1 MTTVKTKSV
10 NKSSVN
16 RKKYK
21 LKLIFLLILCF
32 GVLLGVTTYAWFS
45 TNLNVRIETFR
56 MGVKKNTGLTIS
68 LDGITFDNYIEVS
81 SDILIEEL
89 KNTYPDNTSQWAENG
104 LVPVSSPGVLSNTDS
119 EYFDIYVSGDG
130 VRYGKNRIQ
139 TPNGYVSA
147 SKVTNERDQ
156 RRKYNQYIAFDVFF
170 KNESD
175 SPMPDNLYLEPGTE
189 IKLAEDDEDFI
200 ELTDEQKTEMRGLY
214 NSTRI
219 GIARIDDTPLTT
231 WEKQQ
236 YTTIQHLSCHN
247 RCFSVIY
254 DPVSR
259 YHTQKTINEVKN
271 DPFFIDNLTDNMTY
285 PTYAFRTGGK
295 VYLDESVYGTKYLRE
310 LGRTPD
316 NNMFILQNVRTE
328 DDLGVPLFEV
338 PSGVTKTRLYIWIEG
353 QDIDSIATDSKGA
366 LLDVSINFSK
376 DTAGQY

>member
-1 MTTVKTKSV
+1 MTTVKKKSKK
-10 NKSSVN
+10 NSRFDG
-16 RKKYK
+16 RKAK
-21 LKLIFLLILCF
+21 LKLVFLLILCF

-68 LDGITFDNYIEVS
+68 LDGITFDNYIVVS
-81 SDILIEEL
+81 SDILIDEL

-104 LVPVSSPGVLSNTDS
+104 LVPVSSPGVLSNRNS
-119 EYFDIYVSGDG
+119 EFFDIYVSGDG
-130 VRYGKNRIQ
+130 VRYGKNKFI
-139 TPNGYVSA
+139 TPNGYVSV
-147 SKVTNERDQ
+147 SKVTNEAEQ

-175 SPMPDNLYLEPGTE
+175 SPMPDNLYLETGTE
-189 IKLAEDDEDFI
+189 IKLATDDEDFI
-200 ELTDEQKTEMRGLY
+200 ELTDEQKTEMIGLY

-219 GIARIDDTPLTT
+219 GITRIDDTPLTT
-231 WEKQQ
+231 WENHQ

-247 RCFSVIY
+247 ECFSIIY

-259 YHTQKTINEVKN
+259 FHTQKTIDEVKN
-271 DPFFIDNLTDNMTY
+271 DPFYINNLTDDMTY
-285 PTYAFRTGGK
+285 PTYAFRSGGK
-295 VYLDESVYGTKYLRE
+295 VYLDESVYGTRYLRE
-310 LGRTPD
+310 LGKNPD
-316 NNMFILQNVRTE
+316 DNMFILQNVRTE
-328 DDLGVPLFEV
+328 NDLGESLFEV